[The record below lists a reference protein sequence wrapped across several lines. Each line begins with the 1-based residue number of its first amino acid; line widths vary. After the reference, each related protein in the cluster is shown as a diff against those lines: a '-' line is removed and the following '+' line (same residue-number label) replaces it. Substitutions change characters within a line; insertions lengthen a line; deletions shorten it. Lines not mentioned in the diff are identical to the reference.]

1 VAAAC
6 GGDDDAANTTAPATT
21 EATTTEPSTTAPP
34 TTAAPTTA
42 APTTAAPPTTAPAI
56 PRMPLTG
63 APLGPGEA
71 APDQPALVVKIDNV
85 DCAHRTQ
92 IGLNN
97 ADVVFEE
104 IVEGRLT
111 RFAAVFHS
119 QGSNPVGPIR
129 SGRSQ
134 DVDMLGSL
142 QRPLL
147 AWSGGNAGVVDLI
160 NNSDLINLMAQ
171 NNVGSGYFRS
181 RNCASP
187 HNLFNNTDSLWAQA
201 PPEAGRPIELFQYI
215 DPGATVPGS
224 PVSFIGLKVGVN
236 DVRWDWDP
244 ASGTFVRS
252 QNGVAHTL
260 ADGTQVST
268 NNVVVL
274 VTPYGL
280 TPWDSRSPEAMSV
293 GQGDVYVFSNG
304 TVQTGT
310 WSRPD
315 RLQGYTLTAADGSP
329 IKLAPGRTFIEL
341 ADVADH
347 NTNFG

>member
-1 VAAAC
+1 
-6 GGDDDAANTTAPATT
+6 
-21 EATTTEPSTTAPP
+21 
-34 TTAAPTTA
+34 
-42 APTTAAPPTTAPAI
+42 
-56 PRMPLTG
+56 MPLTG
-63 APLGPGEA
+63 APLNPGEA
-71 APDQPALVVKIDNV
+71 PPDQPALVVKIDNV

-92 IGLNN
+92 VGLNQ

-147 AWSGGNAGVVDLI
+147 AWSGGNAGVVDAI

-171 NNVGSGYFRS
+171 NNVGTGYFRA

-187 HNLFNNTDSLWAQA
+187 HNLFNNTDALWAQA
-201 PPEAGRPIELFQYI
+201 PPEAGRPIQLFQYI
-215 DPGATVPGS
+215 EPGAPMPGG
-224 PVSFIGLKVGVN
+224 PVSTVDVKVGVN
-236 DVRWDWDP
+236 QVHWDWDP
-244 ASGTFVRS
+244 ASATFLRS
-252 QNGVAHTL
+252 HNGSPHNL
-260 ADGTQVST
+260 ADGSRVSA

-274 VTPYGL
+274 VTTYGL
-280 TPWDSRSPEAMSV
+280 TPWDSRSPEAITV
-293 GQGDVYVFSNG
+293 GQGDAYVFSNG

-315 RLQGYTLTAADGSP
+315 RLQGYTLTAPDGSP
-329 IKLAPGRTFIEL
+329 ILLAPGRTFIEL

-347 NTNFG
+347 NTSFG